1 MKIPYLKKK
10 PELKSYHNVTWED
23 NYSWIHQKNI
33 LEVLRDKT
41 KLDPEVKNYLD
52 EENSYANYHLKD
64 TENLQKKLF
73 DEIKGRIKLDD
84 ESLPYKDHTYEYWSK
99 TTAVGNYSI
108 KLRKKIDTDLVE
120 EIWNGDEEKKKLET
134 EYFGVGDLEVS
145 NNDKYLGYSLDI
157 KGSEYYTIFIRDI
170 KTNEIITKE
179 ISETSGGITFSLDD
193 KYVFYSKLDQNHRAR
208 KIYRHEI
215 GNFNGQDELIFEEKS
230 EAFTVSIGLSSDEK
244 YYFINTSD
252 HNTSEQYY
260 FGVDEINI
268 KPKLIIKREKGIIYS
283 VSSWD
288 SKFFNHTNKDAEDFK
303 IDVSDSLEKQN
314 WKTFIPPRDEVLI
327 GGCTFLKNWI
337 IRSETSNA
345 LDKLFV
351 KNISSGVEEEL
362 IFSNETV
369 YVPGISLIQKDRDTD
384 NVYLGYSSP
393 KTPSRVYSYNLSTKT
408 KKLVKEQEI
417 PSGHNPEDYIVERVD
432 YKSHDGRL
440 VPLTITRH
448 KKTKIDGS
456 ANLLLYGYGSYGSSM
471 SPNFSSTRLSLI
483 NRDIIWATAHIR
495 GGMEKGMKWWK
506 EGKLINKKNTF
517 EDYIHAAKYLIDNNY
532 SSKGKII
539 GMGGSAGGLLMG
551 AVVNQA
557 PELFL
562 GIIMAVPFV
571 DSLTTNLDHSLP
583 LTVGEFDEF
592 GNAKDIKEHFDYIFS
607 YAPYNNIKKM
617 DYPHILITT
626 SLSANT
632 LAVTPEPH
640 ENTIFLLWSKLNGLN
655 FSTILSLAINVR
667 SSVFINSE
675 KGKQNEFLIDPLL
688 KPFLGSAT
696 FPSNLSIL
704 LASITLNSFSEIFLS
719 ISCLSFTSF
728 LFSLAL

>member
-1 MKIPYLKKK
+1 MKVPYLKKK
-10 PELKSYHNVTWED
+10 PEIKSCHNIDWED

-41 KLDPEVKNYLD
+41 KLDPEVKKYLE
-52 EENSYANYHLKD
+52 EENSYAEHHLKN
-64 TENLQKKLF
+64 TKNLQKKLF

-84 ESLPYKDHTYEYWSK
+84 ESLPFKDRTYEYWTK
-99 TTAVGNYSI
+99 TTSIGNYSI
-108 KLRKKIDTDLVE
+108 KLRKKINTDEIE
-120 EIWNGDEEKKKLET
+120 EIWNGDEEKDKLKT

-145 NNDKYLGYSLDI
+145 NNDEHLGYSLDT

-170 KTNEIITKE
+170 RTKKIITKE
-179 ISETSGGITFSLDD
+179 IPQTSGSITFSLDD
-193 KYVFYSKLDQNHRAR
+193 KYIFYSKLDENHRAR
-208 KIYRHEI
+208 KIYRHEV
-215 GNFNGQDELIFEEKS
+215 GNFNDEDELIFEEKS

-244 YYFINTSD
+244 YYFIITSD

-260 FGVDEINI
+260 FAVNE
-268 KPKLIIKREKGIIYS
+268 KKPFPKLIMRRDKGILYS
-283 VSSWD
+283 VSSWND
-288 SKFFNHTNKDAEDFK
+288 KFYNHTNKDAEDFK
-303 IDVSDSLEKQN
+303 IDICDNLENQN
-314 WKTFIPPRDEVLI
+314 WKAFVPPKNEVLI
-327 GGCTFLKNWI
+327 GGCTFLNNWI

-351 KNISSGVEEEL
+351 KNVSTGTEEEL
-362 IFSNETV
+362 IFSDENI
-369 YVPGISLIQKDRDTD
+369 YVPGISLTQKDRNTD
-384 NVYLGYSSP
+384 DVYLGYSSP
-393 KTPSRVYSYNLSTKT
+393 KTPSRVYAYNLTNKS

-417 PSGHNPEDYIVERVD
+417 PSGHNPDNYIVERVE

-440 VPLTITRH
+440 IPLTITRH

-456 ANLLLYGYGSYGSSM
+456 ANLLLYGYGSYGNSM
-471 SPNFSSTRLSLI
+471 SPSFSSTRLSLI
-483 NRDIIWATAHIR
+483 DRDTIWATAHIR

-506 EGKLINKKNTF
+506 EGKLTNKKNTF
-517 EDYIHAAKYLIDNNY
+517 EDYIHAAKYLIDNKY

-551 AVVNQA
+551 AAVNQA

-592 GNAKDIKEHFDYIFS
+592 GNAKENKEHFDYIYS

-626 SLSANT
+626 SLSDNRV
-632 LAVTPEPH
+632 LFDEPAKFTAKLRDYKTD
-640 ENTIFLLWSKLNGLN
+640 NNLL
-655 FSTILSLAINVR
+655 
-667 SSVFINSE
+667 
-675 KGKQNEFLIDPLL
+675 LL
-688 KPFLGSAT
+688 KTEMNAGHGGKSGRDGA
-696 FPSNLSIL
+696 IE
-704 LASITLNSFSEIFLS
+704 EIAIDYAFALK
-719 ISCLSFTSF
+719 ISKKI
-728 LFSLAL
+728 

>member
-170 KTNEIITKE
+170 ETNEIITKK
-179 ISETSGGITFSLDD
+179 ITETSGGITFSLDD

-215 GNFNGQDELIFEEKS
+215 GNFNSLDELIFEEKS

-260 FGVDEINI
+260 FGVDEINT

-288 SKFFNHTNKDAEDFK
+288 SKFYNHTNKDAEDFK

-362 IFSNETV
+362 IFSNENV
-369 YVPGISLIQKDRDTD
+369 YVPGISLTQKDRDTD

-626 SLSANT
+626 SLSDNRV
-632 LAVTPEPH
+632 LFDEPAKFTAKLR
-640 ENTIFLLWSKLNGLN
+640 EYKTDNNLL
-655 FSTILSLAINVR
+655 
-667 SSVFINSE
+667 
-675 KGKQNEFLIDPLL
+675 LL
-688 KPFLGSAT
+688 KTEMNAGHGGKSGRDGA
-696 FPSNLSIL
+696 IE
-704 LASITLNSFSEIFLS
+704 EIAIDYAF
-719 ISCLSFTSF
+719 
-728 LFSLAL
+728 ALKVAKKI